1 MLALFRFL
9 ASPGGRLAR
18 IVAGLLLIV
27 AGIWWIPGLAGW
39 VVVIIGLVPLAAGIF
54 DWCVLAPLFGLP
66 LLGSYLRP
74 SLERER
80 HA

>member
-9 ASPGGRLAR
+9 AGPAGRLTR
-18 IVAGLLLIV
+18 IAAGLLLIV
-27 AGIWWIPGLAGW
+27 AGVWWIAGIAGW
-39 VVVIIGLVPLAAGIF
+39 VVVVVGLVPLTAGIF
-54 DWCVLAPLFGLP
+54 DWCVFAPLFGLP

-74 SLERER
+74 NLERER